1 MCQIMLRKMIPMEVC
16 IGSTFSVFFEP
27 FFYSLCFFIDIK
39 SNLVTLVICT
49 LVGNI
54 FFNSIW
60 LPEDLKVRFQYQPM
74 IMLIFLVGLILIFLA
89 CILTYV
95 SQLQKRLRMQMSEYF
110 NLINRMREGVI
121 VLSREAEGRKIE
133 FYNRIVQKIFR
144 RSTNY

>member
-1 MCQIMLRKMIPMEVC
+1 MIPMEVC

-49 LVGNI
+49 LVSNI